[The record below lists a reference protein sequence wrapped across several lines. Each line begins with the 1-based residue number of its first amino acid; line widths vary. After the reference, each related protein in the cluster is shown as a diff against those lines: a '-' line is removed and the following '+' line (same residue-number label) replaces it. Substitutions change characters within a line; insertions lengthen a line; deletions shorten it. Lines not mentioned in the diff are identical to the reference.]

1 MMNFSIDYTPER
13 HRAVESIMTEMSGDP
28 ELARNYNGIITIMGP
43 KLPAFVGPKV
53 FKDKIKAGRYN
64 VITLS
69 ENDKFIFVFCTF
81 ASTFGCL
88 LKILFMPCI

>member
-1 MMNFSIDYTPER
+1 MMNFTVDYTPER

-28 ELARNYNGIITIMGP
+28 EFARNYNGIITIMGP

-53 FKDKIKAGRYN
+53 FKEKIKAGRFN

-69 ENDKFIFVFCTF
+69 ENYTITLYLLF
-81 ASTFGCL
+81 ALLPFGCL
-88 LKILFMPCI
+88 SKILFVPCL